1 MNEIIEEFFNKL
13 VQDEKEYGNFQAG
26 SLFNQLKGTNME
38 KNQEL
43 VFDFYHYLFTHD
55 IIRYG
60 LDFNNIEPFT
70 TFTRF
75 GRTLIENEA
84 RRIAMFEE
92 FLKIHNY
99 SW

>member
-1 MNEIIEEFFNKL
+1 MNDIIVEFFNKL
-13 VQDEKEYGNFQAG
+13 IQDEKEYGNFQAK
-26 SLFNQLKGTNME
+26 SVFNQLKGTKME

-55 IIRYG
+55 IIRHG
-60 LDFNNIEPFT
+60 IDFNNIEPFT

-92 FLKIHNY
+92 FLKIHGH
-99 SW
+99 S